1 MAYPQR
7 ISFFEAQSIIDET
20 AGKQRLQTERVPL
33 SRALNRVALEELAAA
48 IPLPSFDNA
57 AMDGYAIRA
66 EDINAYGAAGFELI
80 GEQYAGAQ
88 TRLQL
93 AQGQCCRITTGAM
106 LPEGCDTVLIK
117 EDASEDSDSAKVK
130 INPDIKLKMGAN
142 IRKAGED
149 ILVGEV
155 VTKRGQVLKAARLSL
170 MAALGQHD
178 VLCSKRPTVAI
189 FTTGDELQSP
199 GQPLKTGQIY
209 DSNRVLLQ
217 NLLLAEGLE
226 PVAWPVLP
234 DEPERIETALKDAA
248 FSFDVVITCGGVS
261 AGEKDFLPAFLEK
274 HGTIHFW
281 KVRMKP
287 GMPVLFGQ
295 IGNTVFL
302 NLPGN
307 PVSVLA
313 SFLSL
318 GRRLLDGLQGRA
330 EPRELLRVLL
340 SQAVSKKHSRLEFMR
355 GDLHIN
361 HQGVIEVTASPAT
374 GSHRM
379 KAAAESNA
387 LILLPEGLADYP
399 AGTVVK
405 VLPYG
410 RWLS

>member
-1 MAYPQR
+1 MSYPQR

-48 IPLPSFDNA
+48 IPLPCFDNA
-57 AMDGYAIRA
+57 AMDGYGIRA
-66 EDINAYGAAGFELI
+66 EDINTYASIGFELI
-80 GEQYAGAQ
+80 GEQFAGADR
-88 TRLQL
+88 RLQL
-93 AQGQCCRITTGAM
+93 REGQCCRITTGAM
-106 LPEGCDTVLIK
+106 LPEACDTVLIK
-117 EDASEDSDSAKVK
+117 EDASEDNGKVK
-130 INPDIKLKMGAN
+130 INADVKLKMAAN

-199 GQPLKTGQIY
+199 GQALKPGQIY

-226 PVAWPVLP
+226 PVAWPTLP
-234 DEPERIETALKDAA
+234 DDPERIETALKDAA

-261 AGEKDFLPAFLEK
+261 AGEKDYLPAFLEK
-274 HGTIHFW
+274 NGSIHFW

-295 IGNTVFL
+295 VGNTLFL

-307 PVSVLA
+307 PVSVLS

-330 EPRELLRVLL
+330 EPRELLRVIL
-340 SQAVSKKHSRLEFMR
+340 SQSVSKKHARLEFMR

-361 HQGVIEVTASPAT
+361 HQGVIEVTANPAT
-374 GSHRM
+374 GSHRL

>member
-1 MAYPQR
+1 MTYPQR
-7 ISFFEAQSIIDET
+7 ISFFEAQSLIDEA
-20 AGKQRLQTERVPL
+20 AGKLRLQTERVPL
-33 SRALNRVALEELAAA
+33 SRALNRIAQEELAAA
-48 IPLPSFDNA
+48 IPLPHFDNA
-57 AMDGYAIRA
+57 AMDGFAMRA
-66 EDINAYGAAGFELI
+66 EDINSYGSMGFELI
-80 GEQYAGAQ
+80 GEQYAGAL
-88 TRLQL
+88 TRISLG
-93 AQGQCCRITTGAM
+93 QGQCSRITTGAM
-106 LPEGCDTVLIK
+106 LPEGCDAVAIK
-117 EDASEDSDSAKVK
+117 EECSVDGTKVK
-130 INPDIKLKMGAN
+130 INDGVKLKMGAN
-142 IRKAGED
+142 IRKVAED
-149 ILVGEV
+149 VLVGEV

-199 GQPLKTGQIY
+199 GQALQPGQIY

-217 NLLLAEGLE
+217 SLLLAEGLE

-234 DEPERIETALKDAA
+234 DDPDRIAAALKDAA

-261 AGEKDFLPAFLEK
+261 AGEKDYLPAFLEE
-274 HGTIHFW
+274 HGQIHFW

-287 GMPVLFGQ
+287 GMPILFGQ
-295 IGNTVFL
+295 VGN
-302 NLPGN
+302 
-307 PVSVLA
+307 SVLS

-330 EPRELLRVLL
+330 EPRELLRVQL
-340 SQAVSKKHSRLEFMR
+340 SQNVSKKHSRLEFMR

-361 HQGVIEVTASPAT
+361 HQGVIEVTANPAT
-374 GSHRM
+374 GSHRL

-387 LILLPEGLADYP
+387 LILLPEGLADYT
-399 AGTVVK
+399 AGTMVK

>member
-1 MAYPQR
+1 MTYPQR
-7 ISFFEAQSIIDET
+7 ISFFEAQSIIDEA
-20 AGKQRLQTERVPL
+20 AGKHRLQTERVPL
-33 SRALNRVALEELAAA
+33 ARALNRVAHEELAAA
-48 IPLPSFDNA
+48 IPLPNFDNA
-57 AMDGYAIRA
+57 AMDGYALRA
-66 EDINAYGAAGFELI
+66 EDINSFASAGFELI
-80 GEQYAGAQ
+80 GEQFAGA
-88 TRLQL
+88 TKKITLE
-93 AQGQCCRITTGAM
+93 QGQCCRITTGAM
-106 LPEGCDTVLIK
+106 LPHGGDAILIH
-117 EDASEDSDSAKVK
+117 EDCSVDGNK
-130 INPDIKLKMGAN
+130 IKLNAGAKLKMGAN

-149 ILVGEV
+149 VLVGEV

-170 MAALGQHD
+170 IAALGQHD

-189 FTTGDELQSP
+189 FTTGDELQTP
-199 GQPLKTGQIY
+199 GQPLQPGQIY

-217 NLLLAEGLE
+217 SLLHAEGLE

-234 DEPERIETALKDAA
+234 DDPERIEAALKDAA

-261 AGEKDFLPAFLEK
+261 AGEKDYLPAFLEK
-274 HGTIHFW
+274 HGEIYFW

-295 IGNTVFL
+295 VGNTVFL

-313 SFLSL
+313 TFLSL

-330 EPRELLRVLL
+330 EPRELLRVQL
-340 SQAVSKKHSRLEFMR
+340 SQNISKKNARLEFMR

-361 HQGVIEVTASPAT
+361 HQGLIEVSANPAT
-374 GSHRM
+374 GSHRL

-387 LILLPEGLADYP
+387 LILLPEGLADYA